1 MRLQVFL
8 LTLQGIRKG
17 EIIQTQLIF
26 NKHISYED

>member
-1 MRLQVFL
+1 MRLQVFF
-8 LTLQGIRKG
+8 INFARHKEE

>member
-8 LTLQGIRKG
+8 LTLQGIRKE